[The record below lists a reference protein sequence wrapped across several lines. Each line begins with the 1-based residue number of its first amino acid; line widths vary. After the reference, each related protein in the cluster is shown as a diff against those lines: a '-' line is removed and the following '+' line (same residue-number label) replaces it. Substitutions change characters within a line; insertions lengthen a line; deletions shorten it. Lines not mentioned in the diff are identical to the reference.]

1 MSLVNPVAQFYE
13 FFLTL
18 TSSLPAPFMKFVSIS
33 FVCYLILAAIQLF
46 WSTR

>member
-1 MSLVNPVAQFYE
+1 MIVNPVAQFYE

-18 TSSLPAPFMKFVSIS
+18 TNAMPAPFMKFLGIT
-33 FVCYLILAAIQLF
+33 FVCYLITAAIQLF

>member
-1 MSLVNPVAQFYE
+1 MTNPVAPFYE

-18 TSSLPAPFMKFVSIS
+18 TNALPAPFMKFVSIS
-33 FVCYLILAAIQLF
+33 FVVFIILAGLQLF

>member
-1 MSLVNPVAQFYE
+1 MINPVAQFYE

-18 TSSLPAPFMKFVSIS
+18 TNAIPAPFMKFISIS
-33 FVCYLILAAIQLF
+33 FVCYFIVAGIQLF